1 MRQSVHS
8 SWLFFVRAIRMQL
21 AAFSAADAIPA
32 QLRRQPAAYQPH
44 LKFLL
49 LAQNSIRFLDTRT
62 KNDLQYGHRYYAS
75 TIFRDLQKVFHDIIS
90 GQLWK
95 VSSVMNS
102 NCTNPFEFL
111 IKTVSL
117 RT

>member
-21 AAFSAADAIPA
+21 AAFSAADAISAPP
-32 QLRRQPAAYQPH
+32 RRQPAAYQPY

-62 KNDLQYGHRYYAS
+62 KNDLYGLPNALKPTGKLYHA
-75 TIFRDLQKVFHDIIS
+75 
-90 GQLWK
+90 W
-95 VSSVMNS
+95 
-102 NCTNPFEFL
+102 
-111 IKTVSL
+111 
-117 RT
+117 